1 MIIVLHKSIQT
12 GELSDV
18 LNQLEE
24 WGFEAY
30 IAQFEHRTIISI
42 ANKVNPDFDIRKIS
56 LLKGVVD
63 VYRVDEPYKLAS
75 RTWKKNST
83 TFDIKGV
90 SVGGEELNIIAGPCS
105 IESEEHIF
113 EMASLIA
120 QEGVKFIRG
129 GAFKPRTSPY
139 SFQGLGIEGLKMIR
153 KAADMYDLRVVTEII
168 DASQIEDIC
177 VYADVIQVGTRNM
190 QNFYLLKQLGKAN
203 KPVLL
208 KRGMSA
214 QITEWLMAAE
224 YILSGGNEKVI
235 LCERGI
241 RTFDNSG
248 RNTLD
253 ISAIPIV
260 HELSHLP
267 VFADPSH
274 GTGNRNRVIPMSLAA
289 VAAGADGLMLEVH
302 SCPEKALSDG
312 PQALYPEQFSLL
324 MTQLRALS
332 QSLKGKQ
339 VREHQKN
346 TFLV

>member
-1 MIIVLHKSIQT
+1 
-12 GELSDV
+12 
-18 LNQLEE
+18 
-24 WGFEAY
+24 
-30 IAQFEHRTIISI
+30 
-42 ANKVNPDFDIRKIS
+42 
-56 LLKGVVD
+56 
-63 VYRVDEPYKLAS
+63 
-75 RTWKKNST
+75 
-83 TFDIKGV
+83 
-90 SVGGEELNIIAGPCS
+90 
-105 IESEEHIF
+105 
-113 EMASLIA
+113 
-120 QEGVKFIRG
+120 
-129 GAFKPRTSPY
+129 
-139 SFQGLGIEGLKMIR
+139 MIR

-190 QNFYLLKQLGKAN
+190 QNFYLLKQLGKVN

-267 VFADPSH
+267 IFADPSH